1 MKSRKI
7 IYTSDTK
14 FFLCRGRTEGIGY
27 KLKPEYKLW
36 VLTFRLSLESKSESE
51 VAQSCLTL
59 MQPYGLS
66 SLHKIFQAR
75 ILEWVVISFSRETSQ
90 PRD

>member
-14 FFLCRGRTEGIGY
+14 FFLRRGRTEGIGY

-36 VLTFRLSLESKSESE
+36 FLTFRLSLESKSE
-51 VAQSCLTL
+51 VA
-59 MQPYGLS
+59 
-66 SLHKIFQAR
+66 
-75 ILEWVVISFSRETSQ
+75 
-90 PRD
+90 

>member
-14 FFLCRGRTEGIGY
+14 FFLRRGRTEGIGY

-36 VLTFRLSLESKSESE
+36 VLTFRLSLESKSE
-51 VAQSCLTL
+51 VA
-59 MQPYGLS
+59 
-66 SLHKIFQAR
+66 
-75 ILEWVVISFSRETSQ
+75 
-90 PRD
+90 